1 MYRDGVD
8 QSTRNDIA
16 AAAAVHSELGRDYD
30 AAVAEG
36 LVDRIGAEID
46 KRIDARLGSP
56 RSASRPPAQSSPSAR
71 SRSQAVWA
79 GIGIGATITGLVALL
94 ANNDSD
100 NPAVIKAVIV
110 IWAVLAIAGVG
121 TALVRRYRLVRR
133 YGGQEQGQSQ
143 SQSG

>member
-56 RSASRPPAQSSPSAR
+56 RPASRPLEQSSGSAR
-71 SRSQAVWA
+71 GQAVWA
-79 GIGIGATITGLVALL
+79 GIGVGAAITGLVALL
-94 ANNDSD
+94 ANNGSGD
-100 NPAVIKAVIV
+100 NTVVDAVIV
-110 IWAVLAIAGVG
+110 IWAVLAIAGVS
-121 TALVRRYRLVRR
+121 TAVVRRYRLVRR
-133 YGGQEQGQSQ
+133 YGSQGQGQ
-143 SQSG
+143 GHSG